1 MAEAVAVQKQATPV
15 EAQAHGESNLPLW
28 RWVPVLAPGLFLYFA
43 PLPAFSSSQRHLLA
57 IFVSTILGMVIR
69 PIAMGVSAFVGM
81 TLLIVTHTLSPVKAL
96 SGFSNLT
103 VWLVFTAFLFAR
115 AVTVT
120 RLGSRVAYL
129 FIRRFGSSALALG
142 YSITAS
148 DLVLAPFVPSD
159 TARGG
164 GIIYPIARSVSHA
177 FNSDPGPTS
186 RKIGSFIM
194 LVGFHSTYTA
204 SAIFLTG
211 MAANPLIADFAR
223 KIANVDLTWGRWLLG
238 SCVPG
243 LVTLVLV
250 PFLIYRLCPPEV
262 RDTEPARALARQEL
276 KNLGPVARKEVILI
290 LVMFLVML
298 GWITSPWHKIPNAV
312 VAMAGVSAILLLGVI
327 NWEDLLAEKRA
338 WDAIIWFAPV
348 LMMADALQEAGVIN
362 ILSGAIFHHM
372 HGWSWPVSM
381 VVLAVLYLYLH
392 YGFASMTA
400 HITALFPGFLAA
412 SLAAG
417 VPPLLAVL
425 PLAYFSNLNAGMT
438 HYGTGSAPVYF
449 GDGYVT
455 QGTWWRI
462 GFLISAMN
470 VCIWLVIGVAWWK
483 LLGWW

>member
-1 MAEAVAVQKQATPV
+1 MSEALAVGGQVAVAAR
-15 EAQAHGESNLPLW
+15 AQDASKARLW
-28 RWVPVLAPGLFLYFA
+28 RWILVLLPGLLLYFA
-43 PLPAFSSSQRHLLA
+43 PLSALSRSQRHLLA
-57 IFVSTILGMVIR
+57 IFVSTILGLVIR
-69 PIAMGVSAFVGM
+69 PVAMGVSAFVGM
-81 TLLIVTHTLSPVKAL
+81 TLLIVTRTLAPAQAL

-103 VWLVFTAFLFAR
+103 VWLVFAAFLFAR

-120 RLGSRVAYL
+120 RLGSRIAYE
-129 FIRRFGSSALALG
+129 FIHRFGQSVLTLA

-148 DLVLAPFVPSD
+148 DVVLSPFIPSD

-177 FNSDPGPTS
+177 FSSEPGPSS
-186 RKIGSFIM
+186 RRIGSFIV
-194 LVGFHSTYTA
+194 LVGFHSTYSA

-211 MAANPLIADFAR
+211 MAANPLIADFAY
-223 KIANVDLTWGRWLLG
+223 KIANVELTWGRWILG

-243 LVTLVLV
+243 LLTLALV
-250 PFLIYRLCPPEV
+250 PLVIYRLCPPEI
-262 RDTEPARALARQEL
+262 RDTEPARALAREEL
-276 KNLGPVARKEVILI
+276 KKLGPISRKERILVA
-290 LVMFLVML
+290 VMFLVMV
-298 GWITSPWHKIPNAV
+298 GWISSPWHEIPNAI
-312 VAMAGVSAILLLGVI
+312 VAMAGVSAVLLLGVI
-327 NWEDLLAEKRA
+327 NWDDLLAEKRA

-348 LMMADALQEAGVIN
+348 VMMANALQEAGVIN
-362 ILSGAIFHHM
+362 ILSGPVFHNM
-372 HGWSWPVSM
+372 GGWPWPVSM
-381 VVLAVLYLYLH
+381 VVVAVLYLYLH

-400 HITALFPGFLAA
+400 HVGALFPGFLVA

-425 PLAYFSNLNAGMT
+425 PLAYFSNLNAGIT

-455 QGTWWRI
+455 QGTWWKI
-462 GFLISAMN
+462 GLFISVMN